1 MLLGRLLSSDAHS
14 RATSRASEF
23 GFKAVDEDEK
33 ERLVGNVFHSVASN
47 YDLMND
53 LMSAGMHRIWKD
65 TVVGMIGLGG
75 MRKPDLQVLDVAGG
89 TGDIAFRIADQMG
102 ALAASGG
109 PPPPAPPAV
118 RQHAPSQHRRAARLA
133 AAPTELQGHGPCSL
147 RSSLFS
153 FARRRKRRKRRRRR
167 RRRRGRRRGRG
178 AEGGGVRHQQVDA
191 RGGAAARAVRP
202 SPFFRTAASLF
213 QNGSFFS
220 RRALGA
226 PRISSPLVVRV

>member
-1 MLLGRLLSSDAHS
+1 MLLLGRLLSSDAHS
-14 RATSRASEF
+14 RAASRASEF

-109 PPPPAPPAV
+109 PPPPAPSTA
-118 RQHAPSQHRRAARLA
+118 RQHAPSQYRRAARLA
-133 AAPTELQGHGPCSL
+133 AAPTELQGHTALALSAALSALFCQAAEAAEAAAAEEEEEGEEEGSRSRGWWCATSTSRCS
-147 RSSLFS
+147 
-153 FARRRKRRKRRRRR
+153 
-167 RRRRGRRRGRG
+167 RRG
-178 AEGGGVRHQQVDA
+178 
-191 RGGAAARAVRP
+191 GGAR
-202 SPFFRTAASLF
+202 
-213 QNGSFFS
+213 
-220 RRALGA
+220 
-226 PRISSPLVVRV
+226 